1 MGDISREE
9 HVEFIARVS
18 AEHKR
23 LEDENVRQ
31 NKRLERLEQQLTE
44 LNILTTAVEKLA
56 VSVEVMGKE
65 LTRQGNR
72 LEELE
77 NRDGERW
84 RQVVGYIMA
93 AVVGAGCT
101 AVIARLGV

>member
-1 MGDISREE
+1 MGDISRGE
-9 HVEFIARVS
+9 HQEFEARMKT
-18 AEHKR
+18 EHKR

-31 NKRLERLEQQLTE
+31 NKRLERLEQQLAE

-72 LEELE
+72 LEEIE
-77 NRDGERW
+77 NRDGER
-84 RQVVGYIMA
+84 
-93 AVVGAGCT
+93 
-101 AVIARLGV
+101 